1 MSFSILLLEQLDLPD
16 AVRDLRAKAI
26 QDQTATLTWTAPYPG
41 NASITSYT
49 IYYSN
54 GVRELNFTS
63 KTRTNTFELS
73 NLTPDTS
80 YTVKIVAVS
89 ALGEGLRN
97 GEPLSFKTK
106 LLHSGREGLFF

>member
-1 MSFSILLLEQLDLPD
+1 M
-16 AVRDLRAKAI
+16 RDLRAKVI
-26 QDQTATLTWTAPYPG
+26 QDQTATLIWTAPDPG

-54 GVRELNFTS
+54 GEKELKVTS

-73 NLTPDTS
+73 NLTPDTN

-89 ALGEGLRN
+89 ALGEGLPYR
-97 GEPLSFKTK
+97 GALRFKTK
-106 LLHSGREGLFF
+106 GFHSGKEGLFFHTFYTKP